1 MAEGLSGAGQF
12 KIDDA
17 RILTS
22 SGLEVNISPSIIA
35 ITLYEDTE
43 MMTVAGNILMQDSAN
58 LASIGPII
66 GQEYL
71 FLKIRTPTFK
81 TESAIIDYTKNAFVI
96 NNLQAR
102 SDIGNNVQGY
112 LLSFVSHELIKN
124 QRTRVNEVLRGSYSN
139 MVQNMLENY
148 IGTKKDIYTEP
159 TARNKKIVTPDISP
173 FSVIKMAM
181 RESVSK
187 RDNNASFMFF
197 ENIRGFHFR
206 SLASMYSQKPQLSYT
221 TSIAGSKVGRG
232 GKIDVLADL
241 QTILGYEIV
250 GNSDSIANY
259 TLGTFGSKLIIH
271 DIFNKNYSTHL
282 YNYFDSFDKES
293 HIVGTNSLTKGK
305 LDYPIYSAT
314 PVDDDGSRISDFP
327 FRQFMFP
334 TSIKD
339 VNAFSD
345 STFTTSDNSYPFSA
359 NVPHTW
365 IQKTTSQKTQLK
377 SGFLL
382 DVAVHGNTL
391 LNAGDVVEMS
401 LPYKAAIKTS
411 KRETEDRFYKGAFF
425 VKKIT
430 HNFDMSNAKHTMNLL
445 LAKDSLEEE
454 MAEVDF
460 SAFEVRFDKKPI
472 VHDDLADFYGG
483 A

>member
-22 SGLEVNISPSIIA
+22 SGLEVNILPSLIS
-35 ITLYEDTE
+35 ITLYEETE
-43 MMTVAGNILMQDSAN
+43 MMTVSGNIFMEDSGN
-58 LASIGPII
+58 LASIGPLI

-71 FLKIRTPTFK
+71 FLKIRTPTFQNE
-81 TESAIIDYTKNAFVI
+81 TAIIDYTENAFVI

-102 SDIGNNVQGY
+102 HDIGNNVQGY
-112 LLSFVSHELIKN
+112 LLSFVSSELIKN
-124 QRTRVNEVLRGSYSN
+124 QRTRVNEVLHGSYSS

-148 IGTKKDIYTEP
+148 IGTKKDIYCEP
-159 TARNKKIVTPDISP
+159 TARNKKIVTPNISP
-173 FSVIKMAM
+173 FGVIKMAM
-181 RESVSK
+181 RESVSE

-221 TSIAGSKVGRG
+221 TSIAGSKVGKG

-250 GNSDSIANY
+250 GNSDSISNY

-282 YNYFDSFDKES
+282 YNYFDSFPKES
-293 HIVGTNSLTKGK
+293 HGSNPLTKGN
-305 LDYPIYSAT
+305 LEHPIYSAT
-314 PVDDDGSRISDFP
+314 PVDDAGSRISDFP

-382 DVAVHGNTL
+382 DVTVHGNTL

-401 LPYKAAIKTS
+401 LPYKAGIKTS
-411 KRETEDRFYKGAFF
+411 KKETEDRFYKGAFF

-454 MAEVDF
+454 MAEVNF
-460 SAFEVRFDKKPI
+460 APESKKKPI
-472 VHDDLADFYGG
+472 VYNELEDFYSDL
-483 A
+483 